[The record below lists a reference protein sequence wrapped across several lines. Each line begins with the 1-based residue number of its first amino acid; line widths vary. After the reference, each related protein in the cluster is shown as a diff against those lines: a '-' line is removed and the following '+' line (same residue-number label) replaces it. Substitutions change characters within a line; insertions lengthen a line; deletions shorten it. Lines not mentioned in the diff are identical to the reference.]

1 LPDHPPLLAVQGLS
15 VTFDTDRGP
24 ATLLP
29 EVPDDPQ
36 THIQVGDACIK
47 VRQIGVYVVVR
58 EAVSEQP

>member
-1 LPDHPPLLAVQGLS
+1 MPADSGQW
-15 VTFDTDRGP
+15 TKFGP
-24 ATLLP
+24 LLP